1 MRFHR
6 IRLCIAACLALLLL
20 SSSAFA
26 APTLKRDS
34 HGHDVLLLQQ
44 KLKDIGYTITAIDG
58 VFGAETERA
67 VAEFQRDQKLK
78 ITGVVTSSTWRALKN
93 AKEREWGTDKAK
105 PPSANIDP
113 VPAKG
118 KMVPNNTL
126 ILEKKNVNALIAT
139 AKKYIGTPYVF
150 GGTTPSGFDC
160 SGYLQYIF
168 AKNGIAI
175 PRLADDQYLLGKS
188 TKSSSQLV
196 PGDLVFFTT
205 YEAGASHCG
214 LYLGDGKFIHASS
227 SRGIRIDELSSDY
240 WRTRYYG
247 GKHIVK

>member
-1 MRFHR
+1 
-6 IRLCIAACLALLLL
+6 
-20 SSSAFA
+20 
-26 APTLKRDS
+26 
-34 HGHDVLLLQQ
+34 
-44 KLKDIGYTITAIDG
+44 
-58 VFGAETERA
+58 
-67 VAEFQRDQKLK
+67 VAEFQRDNKLK
-78 ITGVVTSSTWRALKN
+78 ATGIVTSSTWRTLKN
-93 AKEREWGTDKAK
+93 AKERKWGTDKAK
-105 PPSANIDP
+105 LPSAGMNP

-118 KMVPNNTL
+118 KTVPNNTL

-139 AKKYIGTPYVF
+139 AKKYIGTPYAF

-168 AKNGIAI
+168 ARNGISI

-205 YEAGASHCG
+205 YEAGACHCG